1 MHRIYVWLRVFSCIH
16 IDSQFCCFSCILQAI
31 SLVCDGALANYSEQ
45 IMIKHNITQD
55 EFQFSIYSISFLGM
69 LVFAIL
75 SDEFMVAF
83 TYFFLRNGT
92 ISEIQSSLQLNDSG
106 GIYFWNSGRK
116 AIVMILFTLTG
127 LCGSSCNGAI
137 TKKFGALS
145 MSITSTS
152 RKACTLFISFI
163 SFPSNK
169 CTPEHLTGMTI
180 FISALI
186 MKSSYK
192 HGRSR

>member
-1 MHRIYVWLRVFSCIH
+1 VYFLSFLRIIY
-16 IDSQFCCFSCILQAI
+16 CFAASSSILQAI
-31 SLVCDGALANYSEQ
+31 SLFCDGALANYSEQ
-45 IMIKHNITQD
+45 IMIKYNITQD

-69 LVFAIL
+69 LLVAIL
-75 SDEFMVAF
+75 SNEFMVAF

-92 ISEIQSSLQLNDSG
+92 ISEIQSSLQQTSDISG
-106 GIYFWNSGRK
+106 GDFYFWNTGRK
-116 AIVMILFTLTG
+116 AIVMIFFTLTG

-137 TKKFGALS
+137 TKRFGALS

-152 RKACTLFISFI
+152 RKACTLFVSFI

-186 MKSSYK
+186 MKSSYQQ
-192 HGRSR
+192 SRTR